1 MTPGSAALHR
11 TGSPGRWFGAL
22 LAATGAATVR
32 RIDFMLVFAAFCA
45 TAVAAVL
52 RRGSWRRP
60 VRVAFVDALDR
71 VAVQSATTA
80 LITGL
85 LLGFLL
91 VTQVVYWLQ
100 TAGQAQ
106 LVGSIV
112 VRVLMREIAP
122 IVVGL
127 IIFGRVGTR
136 VLLDLG
142 EARPKGWLR
151 LLEREGVDPMALLVM
166 PRMIGFAIGSF
177 CLCTMLLVSTLVAG
191 YLVGSVLGLVTVPIW
206 RFGQNVLFAME
217 IGDFIVPP
225 AKCLVIGAAVALVCS
240 ATALARIDER
250 YELQQLVP
258 RGFMRTALAILL
270 VNAIFDLAA

>member
-1 MTPGSAALHR
+1 VTPDSVTLHR
-11 TGSPGRWFGAL
+11 TRSPGRWLGAL

-32 RIDFMLVFAAFCA
+32 RIDFVLVFAAFCA
-45 TAVAAVL
+45 TAVAAAL
-52 RRGSWRRP
+52 RRSSWRRP

-112 VRVLMREIAP
+112 VRVLVREIAP

-151 LLEREGVDPMALLVM
+151 VLEREGVDPIALLVM

-240 ATALARIDER
+240 ATALARVDER